1 MLTSNKEGYDGQDT
15 WKEWKRI
22 EMVEKCLEGRRK
34 AGRPRKRQIDGFE
47 EDLKGIGVRGQRR
60 MEGDCG
66 EGQIF

>member
-34 AGRPRKRQIDGFE
+34 AGRPRKRQIDGLE
-47 EDLKGIGVRGQRR
+47 EGLKGIGVRR
-60 MEGDCG
+60 
-66 EGQIF
+66 